1 MDPIKWLEAHA
12 PGFMQLGEAERQAIL
27 HFALLWSFFE
37 ARAMHTSGSSKRIR
51 KLANSWGSSG
61 QIDLNDFAAPL
72 EYFRQRYSDN
82 GQPTA
87 YFSSLYLRKSDSP
100 GLVQAVLRGD
110 SATPAETLAA
120 LLIVVFR
127 LRNNLFHGTK
137 WAYGIQDQLAN
148 FEYANAV
155 LMNALAIGGPL

>member
-12 PGFMQLGEAERQAIL
+12 PGFMELGEAERQAIL

-37 ARAMHTSGSSKRIR
+37 ARAMHTSGSSERIR
-51 KLANSWGSSG
+51 KLANSWESSG
-61 QIDLNDFAAPL
+61 QIDLSDFAAPL
-72 EYFRQRYSDN
+72 AYFRQRYFNND
-82 GQPTA
+82 QPTE
-87 YFSSLYLRKSDSP
+87 YFSSLYLRKSDYP

-110 SATPAETLAA
+110 SVTPAETLAA

-155 LMNALAIGGPL
+155 LMNALATGGPL